1 MFYLY
6 WQHCT
11 PLTRRIS
18 GARSRMPR
26 NEERSSS
33 SAPVEGAGTQSGTV
47 PFFHK
52 QKNFGPAQNGPLEE
66 IHPVARLFSLFGERK
81 LADTPTPDSAA
92 PAPTPVTSK
101 PDAGIPYDGQLIA
114 MLKQDHVQLV
124 NQFTSLMPLLRNHD
138 VRNFRSRLQAFKTE
152 FQGHIIKENVKFYV
166 YLEQSL
172 AKDETNLELIRDFR
186 REMNSISRSV
196 VHFCNRYMDDPM
208 SPLTIQKFA
217 QESNEIA
224 EALLRRIEREE
235 RDLYPLY
242 MAS

>member
-1 MFYLY
+1 M
-6 WQHCT
+6 
-11 PLTRRIS
+11 
-18 GARSRMPR
+18 
-26 NEERSSS
+26 
-33 SAPVEGAGTQSGTV
+33 
-47 PFFHK
+47 
-52 QKNFGPAQNGPLEE
+52 
-66 IHPVARLFSLFGERK
+66 ARLFSLFGERK
-81 LADTPTPDSAA
+81 LAEPSLPETASMAA
-92 PAPTPVTSK
+92 PVPAKT
-101 PDAGIPYDGQLIA
+101 DGGIPYDSQLIT

-138 VRNFRSRLQAFKTE
+138 IRAFRSRLQAFKTE

-186 REMNSISRSV
+186 REMNSISRAV
-196 VHFCNRYMDDPM
+196 VHFCNRYQDDPM

-242 MAS
+242 LAI